1 MTLTRFLRIQL
12 TRDTKRMTKEIENS
26 WTSDISAV
34 ENYLELQVD
43 VWMLLEKLFDQGL
56 LPIDSSPFKITGV
69 SAQATNHW
77 FAKSKL
83 IKIKIKNQNQS

>member
-1 MTLTRFLRIQL
+1 
-12 TRDTKRMTKEIENS
+12 MTKEIENC

-69 SAQATNHW
+69 SAQATNPCYNRTTQIN
-77 FAKSKL
+77 L
-83 IKIKIKNQNQS
+83 